1 VTTLQE
7 DIAYSLFG
15 IFGVNLPVIY
25 GERKQN
31 ALGRLLQEVVAQ
43 SGDITCLDW
52 VGKSSEFNSCL
63 PASIASYETP
73 PSALPS
79 PVSEDEIQMLVSSL
93 RDTVDVELASRL
105 YQTLNTLSAPQFAA
119 RRLRLHCIAFA
130 VTEVRRR
137 RDKDQESR
145 STFAIKADGL
155 HDLCVNT
162 DDELIQ
168 FSRARPAEQSFL
180 LVRPWH
186 RSLLDLP
193 DFTNTTNF
201 HNPSDIESEEDL
213 SPPVS
218 PSHDS
223 PSGSHEQIGSVDSQS
238 QSRAL
243 RLIVRLGQPF
253 SAFLLAQ
260 QWGGEYM
267 RIVSD
272 QNIIVQVKEM
282 ASIRDMMDIRTLEI
296 L

>member
-1 VTTLQE
+1 
-7 DIAYSLFG
+7 
-15 IFGVNLPVIY
+15 
-25 GERKQN
+25 
-31 ALGRLLQEVVAQ
+31 VAQ

-63 PASIASYETP
+63 PASIASYGVP

-79 PVSEDEIQMLVSSL
+79 PLSEDEIQTLVFSL

-137 RDKDQESR
+137 RGEDQESR

-162 DDELIQ
+162 DDEPIL
-168 FSRARPAEQSFL
+168 SRARPAVQSFL

-193 DFTNTTNF
+193 DFTNATNF
-201 HNPSDIESEEDL
+201 HNPCDTERVEDL

-218 PSHDS
+218 LSHDS
-223 PSGSHEQIGSVDSQS
+223 PSGSHGQIGPVDSQS

-260 QWGGEYM
+260 QRGGKDM
-267 RIVSD
+267 T
-272 QNIIVQVKEM
+272 
-282 ASIRDMMDIRTLEI
+282 SIHDMMDIRTLEI

>member
-1 VTTLQE
+1 E

-63 PASIASYETP
+63 PASIASYGVP

-93 RDTVDVELASRL
+93 RDTVDVELASKL
-105 YQTLNTLSAPQFAA
+105 YQTLNALSAPQFAA

-130 VTEVRRR
+130 VTEIRRR
-137 RDKDQESR
+137 HDKDQESR
-145 STFAIKADGL
+145 STFTIKADGL

-162 DDELIQ
+162 DDEPIL
-168 FSRARPAEQSFL
+168 SRARPAVQSFL

-193 DFTNTTNF
+193 DFTNF
-201 HNPSDIESEEDL
+201 HNLSDTESVEYL

-218 PSHDS
+218 PSYDF
-223 PSGSHEQIGSVDSQS
+223 PSRSHRQIGLADFHS

-267 RIVSD
+267 RIASD
-272 QNIIVQVKEM
+272 QNIT
-282 ASIRDMMDIRTLEI
+282 ASKRYGFYS
-296 L
+296 